1 MRLFERL
8 LRTVFVLAVFAFA
21 SNLAIRFG
29 TGGFWKGLGAAHA
42 VTAPGGD
49 KTAYDLTRLAAV
61 NETLDIIRKKYVDPS
76 RVKPRQM
83 FLSALDMVQQDV
95 AQIIVLHEERSP
107 TVHVRVDTEEKDF
120 RVDNVQGPWDVSARL
135 REVFAFV
142 QQHLKDSEVDLREVE
157 YAACNGLL
165 RTLDPHS
172 VFMSPESFEEMNL
185 STSGHF
191 GGLGIVISM
200 RDQQLTIMRPMPGT
214 PAGRAGLKR
223 LDRITKINNEST
235 LNMPLDDAV
244 GRLRGKPGSK
254 VTIWVHREG
263 ADGWQGSKPFE
274 LIREEINIES
284 VDSRTLAPGVGYV
297 RIKQFQASTADELD
311 QALEEMKKKG
321 GHLKGLVLDLRDNP
335 GGLLDQAAK
344 VADRFLDRGV
354 IVATVGG
361 TEPRDE
367 KVAQRRGT
375 EPPYPLVVL
384 VNASSASA
392 SEIVAGAL
400 KNLDRAVL
408 VGETT
413 FGKGSVQLVFPRIAG
428 GAALKLTIAQYL
440 TPGDV
445 SIQGVGVTPDI
456 ELDRMTADPLEMDLF
471 RSEHRPRERDLMKSL
486 SNGAA
491 APEQP
496 LLTLHYDVP
505 VAERLEL
512 LDRGGDVD
520 DEFRLDFPIRFA
532 RDLVQQLPQGRRQD
546 EVQSAKP
553 FVEKAQAAEMS
564 AVAEDLKKLG
574 VDWSA
579 PPKSVKTAPK
589 PSDYEVSVST
599 DRQGDTV
606 AAGQP
611 MALKVSVTNKAAA
624 PVYQLRAITKSDS
637 GYYDEKELVFGRIDP
652 GKTVTAKA
660 PLGWCETEGKKPGST
675 TPPSSTAQRV
685 CHLPMNAITRQ
696 DVVKVRFS
704 AEGAEPP
711 DDVEIRP
718 TVKSLPQPLFA
729 YIYQIADDRPGNG
742 DGQISRGEGGSIYL
756 TVKNVGP
763 GRSYETQANVRNL
776 TGDGLLLHAGR
787 FDISNMNPGDVRQ
800 VAFTFDVLD
809 TLKENLVKMDLSIA
823 DRDLNVTSSEKV
835 AIPVAST
842 GWKIDPASGQVLVE
856 GSAKVRGQPLAAARV
871 FGELKKGSVVDKLG
885 RYGDFFKVSL
895 GGSRFGFVE
904 ARAVSDAGGRKGKLV
919 LDPSLGRSPP
929 LLEVAPPKLA
939 TREDHVR
946 IEATVQDND
955 QVQDAY
961 VFVGARKVFYQSNKK
976 SADPTHLTLGL
987 DVALNPGVNVINVVA
1002 RESEDTA
1009 TRHTLVVRRDG
1020 PGGEALPTPKA
1031 ELLGYDWEFG
1041 AEP

>member
-1 MRLFERL
+1 MRFFERL
-8 LRTVFVLAVFAFA
+8 LRVVLVLGVFALA
-21 SNLAIRFG
+21 SNLAIHFG
-29 TGGFWKGLGAAHA
+29 TGGLWKGLGAAHA
-42 VTAPGGD
+42 VTPPAGD

-95 AQIIVLHEERSP
+95 AQIIVLHDERSP
-107 TVHVRVDTEEKDF
+107 TVKVRVDTEEKDF

-142 QQHLKDSEVDLREVE
+142 QQHLRGSDVDLREVE

-191 GGLGIVISM
+191 GGLGIVISI
-200 RDQQLTIMRPMPGT
+200 RDQQLTIMRPMPDT
-214 PAGRAGLKR
+214 PAGRSGLKR
-223 LDRITKINNEST
+223 LDRIMKINNEST

-254 VTIWVHREG
+254 VTIWVHRDG
-263 ADGWQGSKPFE
+263 NDGWAGTKPFE
-274 LIREEINIES
+274 LIREEINIKS
-284 VDSRTLAPGVGYV
+284 VDSRTLTPGIGYV

-311 QALEEMKKKG
+311 RALEDLKKKSP
-321 GHLKGLVLDLRDNP
+321 LKGLVLDLRDNP

-344 VADRFLDRGV
+344 VADRFLERGV

-400 KNLDRAVL
+400 KNLDRAVV
-408 VGETT
+408 VGEPT

-486 SNGAA
+486 SNGTA
-491 APEQP
+491 APERP
-496 LLTLHYDVP
+496 SLTLRYNFP
-505 VAERLEL
+505 SAERLEL
-512 LDRGGDVD
+512 LERGGDTD
-520 DEFRLDFPIRFA
+520 DEFRLDFPTRFA
-532 RDLVQQLPQGRRQD
+532 RDLALQIPQGRRQD
-546 EVQSAKP
+546 EITAAKAL
-553 FVEKAQAAEMS
+553 VEKTQAAEMT
-564 AVAEDLKKLG
+564 AVAEDLKK
-574 VDWSA
+574 VSIDWSS
-579 PPKSVKTAPK
+579 PPKDVKSGPR
-589 PSDYEVSVST
+589 PGDYEVQVGT
-599 DRQGDTV
+599 DRPSDTV
-606 AAGQP
+606 VAGQP
-611 MALKVSVTNKAAA
+611 MTLRVSVTNKATT
-624 PVYQLRAITKSDS
+624 PIYQLRAITKSDG
-637 GYYDEKELVFGRIDP
+637 GYYDEKELLFGRVDP
-652 GKTVTAKA
+652 GKTVTTKA
-660 PLGWCETEGKKPGST
+660 PLGWCETDGKKLGSSA
-675 TPPSSTAQRV
+675 PVSGNAPRV
-685 CHLPMNAITRQ
+685 CRLPMNAVTRQ
-696 DVVKVRFS
+696 DVVKIRFS
-704 AEGAEPP
+704 AEGGEPP
-711 DDVEIRP
+711 EDVEVRP

-729 YIYQIADDRPGNG
+729 YSYQIADDRPGNG
-742 DGQISRGEGGSIYL
+742 DGQLARGEGGSIYL
-756 TVKNVGP
+756 TVKNVGT
-763 GRSYETQANVRNL
+763 GRSYETQANIRNL

-787 FDISNMNPGDVRQ
+787 FDVSNMNPGDVRQ
-800 VAFTFDVLD
+800 VTFTFDVLD
-809 TLKENLVKMDLSIA
+809 VLKDNLVKMELSIA

-835 AIPVAST
+835 AIPVTNT
-842 GWKIDPASGQVLVE
+842 GFNVERVSGDVAVE
-856 GSAKVRGQPLAAARV
+856 GSAKLRGQPLAAARV
-871 FGELKKGSVVDKLG
+871 FGELRKGSVVGQVG
-885 RYGDFFKVSL
+885 RYGEFLKVSL
-895 GGSRFGFVE
+895 GGARFGFVE
-904 ARAVSDAGGRKGKLV
+904 ASQVTPAAGRTGKPL
-919 LDPSLGRSPP
+919 LEPLLGRSPP
-929 LLEVAPPKLA
+929 LLEVAPAKLA
-939 TREDHVR
+939 TRDDRVR
-946 IEATVQDND
+946 IEATVQDPD
-955 QVQDAY
+955 LVEDAY

-976 SADPTHLTLGL
+976 GANPTRLNFGI
-987 DVALNPGVNVINVVA
+987 DVFLNPGVNVINVVS

-1009 TRHTLVVRRDG
+1009 TRRTLVVRRDG

-1031 ELLGYDWEFG
+1031 DLLGSDWEFG